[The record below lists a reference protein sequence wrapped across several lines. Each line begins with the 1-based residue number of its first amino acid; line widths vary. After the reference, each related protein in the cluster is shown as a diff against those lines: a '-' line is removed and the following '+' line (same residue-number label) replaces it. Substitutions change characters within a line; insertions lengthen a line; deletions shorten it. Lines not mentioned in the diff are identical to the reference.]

1 MTLRLHSLVI
11 LLGLLLSNTV
21 HAADE
26 LRTGL
31 SDLAAQV
38 SKYMQGQDLPA
49 GPLALG
55 DFRWEPEPAYEN
67 LQVTT
72 AAGFKL
78 TLAEELQKL
87 GLPVSNDARFSLA
100 GTYSTT
106 ELVEDGARF
115 LGLSV
120 NLTIVDGLNNE
131 SQFQFKRKIGG
142 EAALVKGLGLNVSLK
157 PDDSRSENDRA
168 VRRALLAPSYYAAG
182 NEVRNDKA
190 SPFGLEILVGGRS
203 RDVRSVEGRPI
214 VDIDRGETYAV
225 KIYNRSPHEV
235 AVQILIDGISMFA
248 FGDPEFR
255 LATGEPRY
263 SVVIVPAA
271 RGAEPGTVM
280 LEGWHRNNK
289 PGGQDRFVVTEYS
302 QSAAGKLMKVQDL
315 GTITATFQACWDKN
329 QPIPPTIA
337 ATEPGRRRGGLGD
350 ATGFGAPIGEGFRE
364 VQRAFG
370 VIRES
375 ISVRY
380 TTAK

>member
-1 MTLRLHSLVI
+1 MTLKLHTLGI

-38 SKYMQGQDLPA
+38 SKYMQGQDQA
-49 GPLALG
+49 TGPLALG
-55 DFRWEPEPAYEN
+55 EFRWEPEPAYDN
-67 LQVTT
+67 LEVTT

-78 TLAEELQKL
+78 ALAEELLKL
-87 GLPVSNDARFSLA
+87 GLPVSDDARFSVA
-100 GTYSTT
+100 GTYSTA
-106 ELVEDGARF
+106 ELIEDGARF
-115 LGLSV
+115 LGLAV
-120 NLTIVDGLNNE
+120 NLTITDGLNNE

-142 EAALVKGLGLNVSLK
+142 EAALAKGLGLNVSLK
-157 PDDSRSENDRA
+157 PNASRSENDRA
-168 VRRALLAPSYYAAG
+168 IRRALLAPSYYAAG
-182 NEVRNDKA
+182 GEVRNDKQ
-190 SPFGLEILVGGRS
+190 SPFGIEILVDGKP
-203 RDVRSVEGRPI
+203 RDVRSADGRPL
-214 VDIDRGETYAV
+214 VDIHRGETYAV

-235 AVQILIDGISMFA
+235 AVQLFIDGISMYA
-248 FGDPEFR
+248 FSDPEFR
-255 LATGEPRY
+255 LATGDPRY

-271 RGAEPGTVM
+271 RGTEPGTV
-280 LEGWHRNNK
+280 LLQGWHRNNK
-289 PGGQDRFVVTEYS
+289 PGGQDQFVVTEYS

-315 GTITATFQACWDKN
+315 GTITATFQACWDKD
-329 QPIPPTIA
+329 QPIPPVIA
-337 ATEPGRRRGGLGD
+337 DTEPGRRRGGLGD
-350 ATGFGAPIGEGFRE
+350 ATGFGAPVGEGFRE